1 MCYLTVDV
9 WFCIVFRV
17 NVEKESVVMLKRSFL
32 LVAAVLAL
40 AAGAAEK
47 TRRDVYVEL
56 TWCGGEL
63 EMFGIV
69 EKYRLKFSPNF
80 PGERAWLNGRWRDGG
95 EGTAL
100 TTTLDGAGDLLR
112 FGRTTSFPVNE
123 SIVTLLSFGWINAK
137 GSEIFLFNLVRK
149 QQIVPKVAA
158 QARVV
163 LYPGVETAF
172 CTWSW
177 LSVQKENNSS
187 IRWVFAPWGAAPQDG
202 LFLKLDIR
210 KEDLAKIPEGA
221 SYDEAVLG
229 EMFEAFKVPR
239 ELTKAALKSSE
250 LQQCAARWKCV
261 RLRFDMGWIG
271 LDEIWECELAALSL
285 FLNRPELAPAV
296 PELRRAYGSRLRRLA
311 ENLKLRFQSGTIPL
325 EPLRRKERELAE
337 FEKKYGP
344 AEPRPRK

>member
-1 MCYLTVDV
+1 
-9 WFCIVFRV
+9 
-17 NVEKESVVMLKRSFL
+17 MLKRSFL
-32 LVAAVLAL
+32 LAVTVLAL

-56 TWCGGEL
+56 TWCGTEF

-80 PGERAWLNGRWRDGG
+80 PKNYVWLTESYRITGRINFGQ
-95 EGTAL
+95 TFPL
-100 TTTLDGAGDLLR
+100 LPAGDFLQ
-112 FGRTTSFPVNE
+112 FGHFSSFRATE
-123 SIVTLLSFGWINAK
+123 SGLDTATGLAFGYRHAK
-137 GSEIFLFNLVRK
+137 GRSSAPFFLGPKPHMF
-149 QQIVPKVAA
+149 PKVDA

-187 IRWVFAPWGAAPQDG
+187 IRLVFAPWRNVPKDG

-210 KEDLAKIPEGA
+210 EEDLAKIPEGA
-221 SYDEAVLG
+221 SYGEAVLG

-239 ELTKAALKSSE
+239 DLTKAALKSSE
-250 LQQCAARWKCV
+250 LQQSAARWNGV
-261 RLRFDMGWIG
+261 RLRFDMGRVG
-271 LDEIWECELAALSL
+271 LEEILECELAALSL

-296 PELRRAYGSRLRRLA
+296 PELRRAYGSQLRRLTA
-311 ENLKLRFQSGTIPL
+311 LLKLKFLSGIIPL
-325 EPLRRKERELAE
+325 ETLRRKERELAE

>member
-1 MCYLTVDV
+1 
-9 WFCIVFRV
+9 
-17 NVEKESVVMLKRSFL
+17 MLKRSFL

-56 TWCGGEL
+56 TWCGVEF

-80 PGERAWLNGRWRDGG
+80 PKERAWLNGRWRDGG
-95 EGTAL
+95 EGIAL

-137 GSEIFLFNLVRK
+137 GSEIFPFSLVRK

-177 LSVQKENNSS
+177 LSVQKENTLS
-187 IRWVFAPWGAAPQDG
+187 IRWVLAPWRNVPKDG

-239 ELTKAALKSSE
+239 DLTKAALKSSE
-250 LQQCAARWKCV
+250 LQQCAARWKGV

-296 PELRRAYGSRLRRLA
+296 PELRRAYGSRLRRLV

>member
-1 MCYLTVDV
+1 
-9 WFCIVFRV
+9 
-17 NVEKESVVMLKRSFL
+17 MLKRSFL
-32 LVAAVLAL
+32 LVFAVLAL

-56 TWCGGEL
+56 TWCGVEF

-69 EKYRLKFSPNF
+69 EKFQLKFSPKF
-80 PGERAWLNGRWRDGG
+80 PKHDVWLTECYRIDGRLNSGH
-95 EGTAL
+95 TFPL
-100 TTTLDGAGDLLR
+100 LPAGDFLQ
-112 FGRTTSFPVNE
+112 FGHSSTFRVSEPGLV
-123 SIVTLLSFGWINAK
+123 VTGLVFGYRHAK
-137 GSEIFLFNLVRK
+137 GSLGSPFFLVGKPHMF
-149 QQIVPKVAA
+149 PKVDA

-187 IRWVFAPWGAAPQDG
+187 IRLVFAPWGAAPQDG

-221 SYDEAVLG
+221 SYDEAVLA
-229 EMFEAFKVPR
+229 EMFAAFKVSRDPA
-239 ELTKAALKSSE
+239 KAALKSSE

-261 RLRFDMGWIG
+261 RLRFDMGRVG
-271 LDEIWECELAALSL
+271 LEEILECELAALSL

-296 PELRRAYGSRLRRLA
+296 PELRRAYGSRLRRLV

-325 EPLRRKERELAE
+325 ETLRRKERELAE

>member
-1 MCYLTVDV
+1 
-9 WFCIVFRV
+9 
-17 NVEKESVVMLKRSFL
+17 MLKRSFL
-32 LVAAVLAL
+32 LVVAVLAL

-56 TWCGGEL
+56 TWCGTEF
-63 EMFGIV
+63 EMFGDV
-69 EKYRLKFSPNF
+69 EKFRLKFSPNF
-80 PGERAWLNGRWRDGG
+80 PKNYVWLTESYRITGRINFGQ
-95 EGTAL
+95 TFPL
-100 TTTLDGAGDLLR
+100 LPAGDFLQ
-112 FGRTTSFPVNE
+112 FGHCSSFNGTELGLV
-123 SIVTLLSFGWINAK
+123 VTGLVFGYRHAK
-137 GSEIFLFNLVRK
+137 GRSSAPFFLGPKPHMF
-149 QQIVPKVAA
+149 PKVDA

-187 IRWVFAPWGAAPQDG
+187 IRWVFAPWRNVPKDG

-239 ELTKAALKSSE
+239 DLTKAALKSSE
-250 LQQCAARWKCV
+250 LQQSAARWKCV
-261 RLRFDMGWIG
+261 RLRFDMCRVG
-271 LDEIWECELAALSL
+271 LEEILECELAALSL

-296 PELRRAYGSRLRRLA
+296 PELRRAYGSRLRRLV

-325 EPLRRKERELAE
+325 ETLRRKERELAE

-344 AEPRPRK
+344 AEPRLRK

>member
-1 MCYLTVDV
+1 
-9 WFCIVFRV
+9 
-17 NVEKESVVMLKRSFL
+17 MLKRSFL
-32 LVAAVLAL
+32 LVVAVLAL

-47 TRRDVYVEL
+47 PRRDVYVEL
-56 TWCGGEL
+56 TWCGTEF
-63 EMFGIV
+63 EMFGDV
-69 EKYRLKFSPNF
+69 AKFRLKFSPNF
-80 PGERAWLNGRWRDGG
+80 PKEQVWLTETYRIDGRHNSGH
-95 EGTAL
+95 TFPL
-100 TTTLDGAGDLLR
+100 LPAGDFLQ
-112 FGRTTSFPVNE
+112 FGHSSTFRVSEPGLA
-123 SIVTLLSFGWINAK
+123 VTGLVFGYRHAK
-137 GSEIFLFNLVRK
+137 GSLGSPFFLVGKPRM
-149 QQIVPKVAA
+149 VPKVAG

-177 LSVQKENNSS
+177 SSVQKENDLS
-187 IRWVFAPWGAAPQDG
+187 IRLVFAPWRNVPKDG

-210 KEDLAKIPEGA
+210 KEDLAKIPGGA

-239 ELTKAALKSSE
+239 DLAKAALKSSE
-250 LQQCAARWKCV
+250 LQQCAARWKGV

-271 LDEIWECELAALSL
+271 LDEILECELAALSL

-311 ENLKLRFQSGTIPL
+311 ALLKLKFRSGTIPL
-325 EPLRRKERELAE
+325 ETLRRKERELAE